1 MNIDELKNTW
11 NEDRTEETP
20 EISIEQRNKINLP
33 LEKMRKNMRKEFWG
47 IIVTFIFAFLVCS
60 MCEPFKLQL
69 YITVL
74 IASML
79 IVTVFFFSK
88 FFKIYNEISNP
99 VLQTYDS
106 LRDLVMQ
113 LTLNKQYYLSYY
125 ISFAPFLVCEI
136 LIVLEFIP
144 WPKPLS
150 EVKIATILIST
161 VIGGLF
167 LLYIVGKFWFQHYYG
182 RYIKHIESLLEDLKR

>member
-11 NEDRTEETP
+11 NEDITEVTP

-33 LEKMRKNMRKEFWG
+33 LEKMRKNMRQEFWWMIG
-47 IIVTFIFAFLVCS
+47 IFIFAFMVCS
-60 MCEPFKLQL
+60 VCRPFKLQL

-88 FFKIYNEISNP
+88 FFKLYNEISNTE
-99 VLQTYDS
+99 LKTYEA
-106 LRDLVMQ
+106 LKDLVTQ
-113 LTLNKQYYLSYY
+113 FNLNKQYYLSYY

-150 EVKIATILIST
+150 EAKIAIILIGS
-161 VIGGLF
+161 VIAGLF
-167 LLYIVGKFWFQHYYG
+167 VLFLSGRLWFYRYYG
-182 RYIKHIESLLEDLKR
+182 RHIQHIEGLLNELKK

>member
-11 NEDRTEETP
+11 NDDITEETP

-33 LEKMRKNMRKEFWG
+33 LEKMRKNMRQEFWWIIG
-47 IIVTFIFAFLVCS
+47 IFIFAFMVCS
-60 MCEPFKLQL
+60 VCRPFKLQL

-88 FFKIYNEISNP
+88 FFKLYNEISNTE
-99 VLQTYDS
+99 LKTYDA
-106 LRDLVMQ
+106 LKDLVIQ
-113 LTLNKQYYLSYY
+113 FNLNKQYYLSYY

-150 EVKIATILIST
+150 ETKIAVILIGS
-161 VIGGLF
+161 VIIGLF
-167 LLYIVGKFWFQHYYG
+167 VLFLSGRLWFHRYYG
-182 RYIKHIESLLEDLKR
+182 RHIQRIESLLNELKK

>member
-11 NEDRTEETP
+11 NEDITEVTP

-33 LEKMRKNMRKEFWG
+33 LEKMRKNMRQEFWWIIG
-47 IIVTFIFAFLVCS
+47 IFIFAFMVCS
-60 MCEPFKLQL
+60 VCRPFKLQL

-88 FFKIYNEISNP
+88 FFKLYNEISNTE
-99 VLQTYDS
+99 LKTYEA
-106 LRDLVMQ
+106 LKDLVTQ
-113 LTLNKQYYLSYY
+113 FNLNKQYYLSYY

-150 EVKIATILIST
+150 EAKIAIILIGS
-161 VIGGLF
+161 VIAGLF
-167 LLYIVGKFWFQHYYG
+167 VLFLSGRLWFYRYYG
-182 RYIKHIESLLEDLKR
+182 RHIQHIEGLLNELKK

>member
-1 MNIDELKNTW
+1 MNIDEFKNTW
-11 NEDRTEETP
+11 NEDITEETP

-33 LEKMRKNMRKEFWG
+33 LEKMRKNMRREFWWIIG
-47 IIVTFIFAFLVCS
+47 IFIFAFMVCAV
-60 MCEPFKLQL
+60 CRPFKFQL

-79 IVTVFFFSK
+79 IVTAFFFLK
-88 FFKIYNEISNP
+88 FFKLYNDISNP

-106 LRDLVMQ
+106 LKDLIVQ
-113 LTLNKQYYLSYY
+113 FDLNKQYYLSYY
-125 ISFAPFLVCEI
+125 ISFAPFVVSEVI
-136 LIVLEFIP
+136 IVMEFIP

-150 EVKIATILIST
+150 ETKLILILIVS

-167 LLYIVGKFWFQHYYG
+167 LLFLSGKFWFYHFYG
-182 RYIKHIESLLEDLKR
+182 RHIKYIEGLFDELKR

>member
-11 NEDRTEETP
+11 NEDITEETP

-33 LEKMRKNMRKEFWG
+33 LEKMRKNMRQEFWWIIG
-47 IIVTFIFAFLVCS
+47 IFIFAFMVCS
-60 MCEPFKLQL
+60 VCRPFKLQL

-88 FFKIYNEISNP
+88 FFKLYNEISNTE
-99 VLQTYDS
+99 LKTYEA
-106 LRDLVMQ
+106 LKDLVIQ
-113 LTLNKQYYLSYY
+113 FNLNKQYYLSYY

-150 EVKIATILIST
+150 EAKIAIILIGS
-161 VIGGLF
+161 VIAGLF
-167 LLYIVGKFWFQHYYG
+167 VLFLSGRLWFHRYYG
-182 RYIKHIESLLEDLKR
+182 RHIQHIEGLLNELKK

>member
-11 NEDRTEETP
+11 NEDIAEETP
-20 EISIEQRNKINLP
+20 EISTEQRDGINLP
-33 LEKMRKNMRKEFWG
+33 LEKIRKNMRKEFWG
-47 IIVTFIFAFLVCS
+47 AIGIFVFAFMVCG
-60 MCEPFKLQL
+60 MCKPFKLQL

-88 FFKIYNEISNP
+88 FFKLYNEISNP
-99 VLQTYDS
+99 VLKTSDA
-106 LRDLVMQ
+106 LKDLVMQ
-113 LTLNKQYYLSYY
+113 LNLNKQYYFSYY

-150 EVKIATILIST
+150 EIKIASILIGT
-161 VIGGLF
+161 VVIGMF
-167 LLYIVGKFWFQHYYG
+167 LLYMLGKFWFYRYYG
-182 RYIKHIESLLEDLKR
+182 RYMKPIENLLAELKK

>member
-1 MNIDELKNTW
+1 MNIDEFKNTW
-11 NEDRTEETP
+11 NEDIVEETP
-20 EISIEQRNKINLP
+20 EISLEQRNKLNLP
-33 LEKMRKNMRKEFWG
+33 LEKIRKNMRVEFWWM
-47 IIVTFIFAFLVCS
+47 IAIFIFAFLVCS
-60 MCEPFKLQL
+60 VCRPFKLQL

-88 FFKIYNEISNP
+88 FFKLYNDISNP
-99 VLQTYDS
+99 APKTYDS
-106 LRDLVMQ
+106 LKDLVMQ
-113 LTLNKQYYLSYY
+113 LNLNKQYYLSYY

-150 EVKIATILIST
+150 ELKIAVVLIGTVTI
-161 VIGGLF
+161 GLF
-167 LLYIVGKFWFQHYYG
+167 LLYVVGKFWYQRYYG
-182 RYIKHIESLLEDLKR
+182 RYIQHIEDLLRELKK